1 MDTEQLI
8 TEMKG
13 HRTDDAQAMSAYL
26 RNQFPFLGLK
36 SVARRNITK
45 SYFKDAKQEARAL
58 SKVNP
63 GIPIID
69 WNFVQE
75 CWQQEER
82 EFQYVATDYLNDMQ
96 TYLKKD
102 DINHLKKLITTKS
115 WWDSVDALVKRV
127 GYLQT
132 QYPEL
137 KETIIEWS
145 VSDNL
150 WLRRVAIIHQL
161 SMKEATDTQ
170 LLTRTIMNNLGSD
183 EFFIN
188 KAIGWA
194 LRDYARINEEWVKN
208 FLRQYQTELAP
219 LSIREASKHINI

>member
-1 MDTEQLI
+1 MNPDT
-8 TEMKG
+8 
-13 HRTDDAQAMSAYL
+13 
-26 RNQFPFLGLK
+26 
-36 SVARRNITK
+36 
-45 SYFKDAKQEARAL
+45 
-58 SKVNP
+58 
-63 GIPIID
+63 PIID

-170 LLTRTIMNNLGSD
+170 LLTRTIMNNLGSN

>member
-36 SVARRNITK
+36 SVARRNIAK
-45 SYFKDAKQEARAL
+45 PYFKEAKQEARAQ

-63 GIPIID
+63 DTPIID

-145 VSDNL
+145 VSDDL

-170 LLTRTIMNNLGSD
+170 LLTRMIMNNLGSN

>member
-45 SYFKDAKQEARAL
+45 PYFKEAKQEARAL

-63 GIPIID
+63 DIPIID

-150 WLRRVAIIHQL
+150 WLRRVAI
-161 SMKEATDTQ
+161 
-170 LLTRTIMNNLGSD
+170 MNNLGSN

-219 LSIREASKHINI
+219 LSIREASKHINM